1 MKSFLAKISLFIII
15 GAFLHSCNSIK
26 YVKDDELLL
35 MENEL
40 KVNGE
45 VSNDPDALSQMYQK
59 PNSRLLSFPLRLH
72 IYNLSEED
80 SDSTYQAW
88 LDRNPKRRDRLYKRL
103 SEKQVRELGNYKTGF
118 NNWLKKTGEAP
129 VIIDKKKTRKTTNRL
144 KVYYQNKGFFNAE
157 ANYEIVPDEKE
168 RRAGIQYN
176 VNTGN
181 PYFLD
186 SIQVAIKSPDL
197 DSIYNLHKDKSVLKQ
212 GKQYNT
218 GDFYDERERLTVL
231 FRNSGIYNFQLS
243 SIKPTVGIDSVRKDS
258 SKGDYK
264 LPVLLRINNLN
275 ERKGDSIVQTEY
287 KVHRIKKVNIF
298 TDYTF
303 ANSRSKYVDSVQYE
317 DFTIYSNDKLRF
329 RPKAIT
335 DAIFIH
341 ADDVYRDR
349 DRSLTY
355 KHVSNL
361 RTFKYPNIR
370 YEYANDSL
378 TDLIANI
385 YLQPRKRF
393 SLGFDIDITHSNIQ
407 DYGFSFSTS
416 LISRNV
422 FRGAET
428 LEIAARGTLGA
439 SRDVADS
446 EDQFFNISEIGV
458 DVRLNFPRF
467 FFPFNTEKIIPKYML
482 PTTVLSLG
490 TSVQQNIGL
499 DRQTFTGFIRYNW
512 QPSKKNTF
520 NLELFNLQF
529 IRNLNT
535 SNYFNVYTSSYDRL
549 NTVAQSSNYVSNDE
563 SLNIAA
569 GQPDQFIEDVVV
581 NNFEVTPSEFSTVL
595 SVAQRQFRLTQDNL
609 IAASK
614 INFLHNSKESIADN
628 TFFQFR
634 TELELAGNFLSA
646 IASVANLEKDSRGN
660 KKLFGVPYT
669 QYVKTEFDYIK
680 HWELSGSKQDVLAFR
695 TFFGIAIPYGNSDNI
710 PFARSYFGGGSN
722 DNRAWAAY
730 QLGPGRSAS
739 ILDFNEANLKFTSN
753 IEYRFDLF
761 GSFKGAL
768 FADAGNIWN
777 VFDDIEDT
785 DRKFNGFESLKD
797 IALGTGFGLRYDF
810 SFFVLRFD
818 IGFKTYDPAYPINNR
833 WFNDYNFGNAVY
845 NIGINY
851 PF

>member
-15 GAFLHSCNSIK
+15 GAFLHSCNTIK

-35 MENEL
+35 MENDL
-40 KVNGE
+40 MVNGE
-45 VSNDPDALSQMYQK
+45 TSSDPDALSQMYQK
-59 PNSRLLSFPLRLH
+59 PNTRFLSLPIRLH
-72 IYNLSEED
+72 VYNLAEKNP
-80 SDSTYQAW
+80 DSTFQAW
-88 LDRNPKRRDRLYKRL
+88 LNQNPKRPGRLKNKL
-103 SEKQVRELGNYKTGF
+103 SEKQVRELGNYKVGF
-118 NNWLKKTGEAP
+118 NNWLRKTGEAP
-129 VIIDKKKTRKTTNRL
+129 VVIDEKKTKKTTKRL
-144 KVYYQNKGFFNAE
+144 KAYYQNKGFFNAK
-157 ANYEIVPDEKE
+157 AKYEIVPLEKPN
-168 RRAGIQYN
+168 RANINYS
-176 VNTGN
+176 VETGK

-186 SIQVAIKSPDL
+186 SLYVTIKSPDL
-197 DSIYNLHKDKSVLKQ
+197 DSIYNLHKDKSFLKQ

-218 GDFYDERERLTVL
+218 SDFYNERERLTVL
-231 FRNSGIYNFQLS
+231 FRNSGIYNFQLN
-243 SIKPTVGIDSVRKDS
+243 SIKPTVGIDSVRTDS
-258 SKGDYK
+258 ATGDYK
-264 LPVLLRINNLN
+264 MPILLKINNLN
-275 ERKGDSIVQTEY
+275 ERQNDSIIEKEY
-287 KVHRIKKVNIF
+287 KVHRIKKVNIY

-303 ANSRSKYVDSVQYE
+303 ANSRSKYVDSVTYE

-341 ADDVYRDR
+341 AGDVYKDQDR
-349 DRSLTY
+349 TLTY
-355 KHVSNL
+355 KHISNL
-361 RTFKYPNIR
+361 RTFKYPNIQ
-370 YEYANDSL
+370 YEYVNDSL
-378 TDLIANI
+378 TDLVTNI
-385 YLQPRKRF
+385 YLQPRKKF

-439 SRDVADS
+439 SKDVADS
-446 EDQFFNISEIGV
+446 EDQFFNISEIGA
-458 DVRLNFPRF
+458 DIRLNFPRF
-467 FFPFNTEKIIPKYML
+467 FFPFNTDKIIPKYML

-512 QPSKKNTF
+512 RPSKKNTF

-549 NTVAQSSNYVSNDE
+549 NSVALSSNYVGTDE
-563 SLNIAA
+563 SLNIES
-569 GQPDQFIEDVVV
+569 GQPDQFIDDVIF
-581 NNFEVTPSEFSTVL
+581 NNFAVTDGELSTVL

-614 INFLHNSKESIADN
+614 INFLHNSKENISDN

-660 KKLFGVPYT
+660 YKLFGVPYT

-680 HWELSGSKQDVLAFR
+680 HWELSGKQDVLAFR

-722 DNRAWAAY
+722 DNRAWSAY

-739 ILDFNEANLKFTSN
+739 VLDFNEANLKLTSN

-777 VFDDIEDT
+777 VFDDIEDE
-785 DRKFNGFESLKD
+785 DRKFNGLESLKD
-797 IALGTGFGLRYDF
+797 IALGTGFGIRYDF

-818 IGFKTYDPAYPINNR
+818 VGFKTYDPAYELGNR
-833 WFNDYNFGNAVY
+833 WFKDYNFGNAVY

>member
-1 MKSFLAKISLFIII
+1 MKSFFAKISLFIII
-15 GAFLHSCNSIK
+15 GAFLYSCSSTK

-35 MENEL
+35 MENDL
-40 KVNGE
+40 TVNGE
-45 VSNDPDALSQMYQK
+45 TSKDPDALSQMYQK
-59 PNSRLLSFPLRLH
+59 PNSRFLTVPIRLH
-72 IYNLSEED
+72 VYNLAEKKP
-80 SDSTYQAW
+80 DSTYEAW
-88 LDRNPKRRDRLYKRL
+88 LDRNPKRRDRLPKKL
-103 SEKQVRELGNYKTGF
+103 SLKQVRELGNYKVGF
-118 NNWLKKTGEAP
+118 NNWLRKTGEAP
-129 VIIDKKKTRKTTNRL
+129 VIIDERKTKKTTNRL
-144 KVYYQNKGFFNAE
+144 KVYYQNKGFFNAK
-157 ANYEIVPDEKE
+157 AKYEIVPFEKAQKASINYSVE
-168 RRAGIQYN
+168 
-176 VNTGN
+176 TGN

-186 SIQVAIKSPDL
+186 SIQVSIKSSDL
-197 DSIYNLHKDKSVLKQ
+197 DSIYNLHKEKSFLKQ

-218 GDFYDERERLTVL
+218 SDFYNERERLSVL
-231 FRNSGIYNFQLS
+231 FRNSGIYNFQLN
-243 SIKPTVGIDSVRKDS
+243 SIKPTVGIDSIQTDS
-258 SKGDYK
+258 TTGDYK
-264 LPVLLRINNLN
+264 LPVLLQINNLN
-275 ERKGDSIVQTEY
+275 ERKNDTIVETEY
-287 KVHRIKKVNIF
+287 KVHRIKKVNIY

-303 ANSRSKYVDSVQYE
+303 ANSRSQYVDSVTHE
-317 DFTIYSNDKLRF
+317 GFTIYSNDKLRF
-329 RPKAIT
+329 RPKTIT
-335 DAIFIH
+335 DAIFVH
-341 ADDVYRDR
+341 PGDVYRDI

-355 KHVSNL
+355 KHISNL
-361 RTFKYPNIR
+361 KTFKYPNIR
-370 YEYANDSL
+370 YEYENDSL
-378 TDLIANI
+378 TDLVTNI
-385 YLQPRKRF
+385 FLTPRKKF

-446 EDQFFNISEIGV
+446 EDQFFNISEIGA
-458 DVRLNFPRF
+458 DIRLNFPRF
-467 FFPFNTEKIIPKYML
+467 FFPFSMGKIIPKYML

-490 TSVQQNIGL
+490 TSIQQNIGL

-512 QPSKKNTF
+512 RPSKKNTF

-549 NTVAQSSNYVSNDE
+549 NAVAQSSNYVGTDE
-563 SLNIAA
+563 SLNIAS
-569 GQPDQFIEDVVV
+569 GQTDQFIDDVIF
-581 NNFEVTPSEFSTVL
+581 NNHEVTASELSTVL
-595 SVAQRQFRLTQDNL
+595 SVAQRQFRLTQNNL

-646 IASVANLEKDSRGN
+646 IASVANLEEDARGN
-660 KKLFGVPYT
+660 KKLFGVPYS

-680 HWELSGSKQDVLAFR
+680 HWELSGKQDVLAFR

-722 DNRAWAAY
+722 DNRAWSAY

-739 ILDFNEANLKFTSN
+739 ILDFNEANLKLTAN

-777 VFDDIEDT
+777 VFDDIEDE
-785 DRKFNGFESLKD
+785 DRKFNGLESLQD
-797 IALGTGFGLRYDF
+797 IALGTGFGIRYDF

-818 IGFKTYDPAYPINNR
+818 IGFKTYDPAYSRNNR